1 MKTIAFALTAF
12 LVLLAGCESTPIKDP
27 APTTDRPI
35 GSAPTKPAPAVP
47 QVPALP
53 PKPPSID
60 LTAKP
65 AATGGLDPAL
75 KEGLLAQRSIYF
87 DYDRDDIREQFRP
100 LLQAHAGYLAKT
112 TSAKMLIQ
120 GNTDERGSREY
131 NLALGQRRAE
141 AIKRMLIL
149 MGAKDAQIEATSL
162 GEEKP
167 RRTGSSESDYAE
179 NRRGDMLYGGEF

>member
-1 MKTIAFALTAF
+1 MKKIALITAAF
-12 LVLLAGCESTPIKDP
+12 LVALVGCESTPIKDP
-27 APTTDRPI
+27 APTVDRNI
-35 GSAPTKPAPAVP
+35 GAKPPAPIAVP

-53 PKPPSID
+53 PKPPSVD

-65 AATGGLDPAL
+65 AAMAGLDPAL
-75 KEGLLAQRSIYF
+75 KEGLLAPRSVFF

-100 LLQAHAGYLAKT
+100 VLQAHAGYLART

-167 RRTGSSESDYAE
+167 RRGGNNEADFAE
-179 NRRGDMLYGGEF
+179 NRRGDLLYGGEF